1 MDKSKHK
8 TTRRTRRHG
17 NIRKRI
23 EGTNERPRLAVYKS
37 LKHIHAQV
45 IDDLAGRTLAS
56 ASSVE
61 DAAGPGAAAAKTGN
75 KASAAAV
82 GKLLAQRAS
91 AAGVKQV
98 VFDRGGFKFHG
109 RVKALA
115 DAAREAGLQF

>member
-8 TTRRTRRHG
+8 SKRLSRRHG

-23 EGTNERPRLAVYKS
+23 EGTGERPRLAVYKS

-61 DAAGPGAAAAKTGN
+61 DAAGSEKTGN
-75 KASAAAV
+75 AASAKAV
-82 GKLLAQRAS
+82 GALLAQRAS

-98 VFDRGGFKFHG
+98 VFDRGGFKYHG
-109 RVKALA
+109 RIKALA
-115 DAAREAGLQF
+115 DAAREGGLKF